1 MYSQEIDVSYF
12 AAGIAAH
19 LASDDQLDW
28 SKIIISKSKIVEEL
42 GNVVLNWK
50 THVQDLVAYRSF
62 KPFYPLMKESQPI
75 PVQMWAV
82 WAVHHVCCNKGE
94 RYGPMLGMFSHNM
107 STTTI
112 FGHYL
117 VFLSKNL
124 SQIFDFFFTIF
135 TKKFQLHLTLVTEV

>member
-1 MYSQEIDVSYF
+1 MMYENNSFSNINTQYIFFRTYMYSQEIDVSYF

-94 RYGPMLGMFSHNM
+94 RYGPMLGMF
-107 STTTI
+107 
-112 FGHYL
+112 
-117 VFLSKNL
+117 
-124 SQIFDFFFTIF
+124 FT
-135 TKKFQLHLTLVTEV
+135 